1 MPAMTLRNI
10 PEDVHRALKARAA
23 RHGRSA
29 EAELRVILT
38 EAVQTAPV
46 AEKGLGTLMHE
57 AFKGHY
63 LSDEEMKYFE
73 RDRSEL
79 AMPRE
84 VTFE

>member
-38 EAVQTAPV
+38 EAVGPDPATHR
-46 AEKGLGTLMHE
+46 KGLGTEINE
-57 AFKGHY
+57 AFRRFD
-63 LSDEEMKYFE
+63 LTDEEMKGFARERTLDEPISFE
-73 RDRSEL
+73 
-79 AMPRE
+79 
-84 VTFE
+84 